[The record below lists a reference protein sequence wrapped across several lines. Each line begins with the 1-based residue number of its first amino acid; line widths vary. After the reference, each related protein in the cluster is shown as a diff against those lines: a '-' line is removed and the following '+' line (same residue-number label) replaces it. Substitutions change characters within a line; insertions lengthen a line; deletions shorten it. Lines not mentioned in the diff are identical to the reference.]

1 MAVHRNLLR
10 LRDHAFGTDHRLESF
25 LILQSWPM
33 TMTLCLL
40 DSEKKLE
47 MLVDPDMHVNYTE
60 AQLEQLIQVSSPL
73 QRPMM
78 SDFVRMLEDDQVGSG
93 AVFSSHL

>member
-1 MAVHRNLLR
+1 MEHLW
-10 LRDHAFGTDHRLESF
+10 
-25 LILQSWPM
+25 QSNG
-33 TMTLCLL
+33 LKKK
-40 DSEKKLE
+40 SAHQEKKLE

-60 AQLEQLIQVSSPL
+60 AQLEQLIQVALLCTQSSPL

-93 AVFSSHL
+93 AVF